1 MNTLSPGIFQVSDGE
16 VITIDVRS
24 TGAPTLFG
32 VNFSMFGAGMPL
44 NEGQPLQLTM
54 DKSRATGAS
63 NVPNAK
69 STPLTL
75 LYSFSSNDGGRYDL
89 TMTGSNGGAPFKDF
103 IGQAGST
110 AEASTYTFH
119 IV

>member
-1 MNTLSPGIFQVSDGE
+1 MDTLSPGIFRVSNGE
-16 VITIDVRS
+16 VVTIDVRS

-32 VNFSMFGAGMPL
+32 VNFSMFGSGTPV
-44 NEGQPLQLTM
+44 NQGQPLQLTM
-54 DKSRATGAS
+54 DKSRATGNS
-63 NVPNAK
+63 NIPNAR

-75 LYSFSSNDGGRYDL
+75 LYSFSSNNGGRYDL
-89 TMTGSNGGAPFKDF
+89 TMTGSNGGAPFQDF
-103 IGQAGST
+103 IRQAGST